1 VCVTLRSCLVASSKD
16 PYLTGTRIVH
26 DVEGIG
32 WLGPSGRRMA

>member
-1 VCVTLRSCLVASSKD
+1 MTLRSCLVASSKD
-16 PYLTGTRIVH
+16 PYLTGTRIAD